1 MSELAPPKLKEQ
13 GMKKTMQGVA
23 FWVIL
28 AYLWVMMILFG
39 AIVMETFMVYP
50 NIFHDPPRSLE
61 LGLEFMSVR
70 APSDFFPPLGF
81 LSWVTGA
88 GILILGW
95 RVKSARYWILFSL
108 LMIVCEGL
116 FSVAFLWPRNEIMFI
131 EGTAVHSAEFL
142 RQTAREFQTLHWARI
157 LFNVAASASIF
168 VGFLKFYRHRVLSHV
183 AAHEA

>member
-1 MSELAPPKLKEQ
+1 MRQ
-13 GMKKTMQGVA
+13 RIA

-28 AYLWVMMILFG
+28 AYLWVMMILLG
-39 AIVMETFMVYP
+39 AIVMETFVVYS
-50 NIFHDPPRSLE
+50 NVFHGPPRSLE
-61 LGLEFMSVR
+61 TGLEFMSVR

-88 GILILGW
+88 GALLLSW

-116 FSVAFLWPRNEIMFI
+116 FSMAFFWPRNEIMFI

-142 RQTAREFQTLHWARI
+142 RQTAQEFQTLHWARVA
-157 LFNVAASASIF
+157 FNVAAFVSIF
-168 VGFLKFYRHRVLSHV
+168 VGFLRFYRQKITSEQAHREAQV
-183 AAHEA
+183 AVGAGSRAG